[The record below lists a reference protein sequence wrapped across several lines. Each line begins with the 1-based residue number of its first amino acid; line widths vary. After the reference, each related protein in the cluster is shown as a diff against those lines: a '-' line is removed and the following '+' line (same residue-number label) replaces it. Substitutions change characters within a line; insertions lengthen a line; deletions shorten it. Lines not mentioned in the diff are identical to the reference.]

1 MKPVPRV
8 RPNLKILF
16 LTRYGFDGAS
26 SRYRTL
32 QFLPWL
38 RNHGVDCTVQSF
50 FGQGYVSKRFG
61 GTTGFLAMLPAA
73 YWRRIRRM
81 VSSGAFDLISVEKEV
96 FPYLPGGIESG
107 IFLKNAR
114 YTVDYDDAVYHR
126 YDQHSNCFLRTMLA
140 DKISRVMAGAKA
152 VTAGSRYILD
162 YARQYN
168 PNSFLVPTVIDLS
181 LYPDAE
187 PPMIAA
193 HPFLI
198 GWIGS
203 QATTQYLKSVEDAL
217 GEFCSTRNARV
228 LVIGGN
234 PIPLRVPS
242 VEWVPWSRENEVKWL
257 SAIHVGIMPL
267 KRNPWSMGKCAFKL
281 IQYMACWKPVVASP
295 VGENNRVVS
304 HGLNGYL
311 ADTKEEWI
319 EALNDL
325 YRDSGRCREMGRAGR
340 RMVEERYHLDA
351 VAPLVLDILYSASGS
366 RDRS

>member
-8 RPNLKILF
+8 QPKLKVLF
-16 LTRYGFDGAS
+16 LTRYGPDGAS

-38 RNHGVDCTVQSF
+38 RKHGVDCTVQSF
-50 FGQGYVSKRFG
+50 FGQGYVSRRFG
-61 GTTGFLAMLPAA
+61 GMPGFLGMLPAA
-73 YWRRIRRM
+73 YWRRIRQM
-81 VSSGAFDLISVEKEV
+81 VSCGAFDLISVEKEV

-126 YDQHSNCFLRTMLA
+126 YDQHPNRFVRTMLA
-140 DKISRVMAGAKA
+140 DKISEVMAGAEA

-162 YARQYN
+162 YARRYN

-181 LYPDAE
+181 SYPGME
-187 PPMIAA
+187 PPMTAA

-203 QATTQYLKSVEDAL
+203 QATVQYLKIVEDAL

-234 PIPLRVPS
+234 PIPLKIPS
-242 VEWVPWSRENEVKWL
+242 VQWVSWSRENEVKWL

-267 KRNPWSMGKCAFKL
+267 TRNLWSMGKCAFKL

-295 VGENNRVVS
+295 VGENNWVVS

-311 ADTKEEWI
+311 ADTNEEWI
-319 EALNDL
+319 EALDDL

-340 RMVEERYHLDA
+340 RIVEERYHLDA
-351 VAPLVLDILYSASGS
+351 VAPDVLDILCSAAG
-366 RDRS
+366 RHCRS